1 MKEIDTKEIL
11 EVKKEHTAY
20 TVDFMALIRMITKIP
35 DTFERLAWKMVSYIP
50 KGYGRIDFVADCYF
64 ENSIKASERLKRG
77 ISTKVIAKSSNSKI
91 PRNFASSFLLRGE
104 NKTRLIKFVFQ
115 TMEEEKDE
123 ILDLLQS
130 EEIVISREEVCRK
143 LNSIEIVE
151 FETLLSNHEE
161 ADTKVTAHTIEY
173 LSSNNEKNVL
183 IRSPSRD
190 ADNDKTLE
198 ILIIFMQN
206 LMIFTL

>member
-50 KGYGRIDFVADCYF
+50 KDYDRIDFVADCYF

-77 ISTKVIAKSSNSKI
+77 ISTKVIIKASERLKHGISTKVIIKSSKSKI
-91 PRNFASSFLLRGE
+91 PRDFSSSFLLIGE
-104 NKTRLIKFVFQ
+104 NKTRLRELIFQ
-115 TMEEEKDE
+115 IMEEEKDE

-130 EEIVISREEVCRK
+130 EEIVISREGC
-143 LNSIEIVE
+143 
-151 FETLLSNHEE
+151 
-161 ADTKVTAHTIEY
+161 
-173 LSSNNEKNVL
+173 
-183 IRSPSRD
+183 
-190 ADNDKTLE
+190 
-198 ILIIFMQN
+198 
-206 LMIFTL
+206 